1 MANLFLLSAACEK
14 LRALGLLEL
23 WEMSSAIL
31 LDAVSLSLEILAGN
45 ASSAHSKALHLPT
58 RHSLVPSQ
66 WSAGWCGAEH
76 AAMAPLCIPGFVQL
90 QMGKK
95 SSRVCEGEI
104 IPSSSTSGMRDLA
117 PLVALC
123 LGLFTAATWGRR
135 LCMVMAVVLK
145 P

>member
-45 ASSAHSKALHLPT
+45 ASSAHSKALYLPT

-66 WSAGWCGAEH
+66 WSAGWYGAEH
-76 AAMAPLCIPGFVQL
+76 AAMAPLCIPGWERKAVECVKERSFL
-90 QMGKK
+90 A
-95 SSRVCEGEI
+95 
-104 IPSSSTSGMRDLA
+104 A
-117 PLVALC
+117 PLLE
-123 LGLFTAATWGRR
+123 
-135 LCMVMAVVLK
+135 
-145 P
+145 